1 MLMAII
7 SNSASRDWR
16 EVVHEADARR
26 VFEALADPTWDFRT
40 IDGLTESTGVP
51 KKRIE
56 EILPKY
62 RALVRQ
68 ALVLD
73 RLSRELYTLSSR
85 GPTFRELLSTARAFI
100 SKNPSTA

>member
-1 MLMAII
+1 
-7 SNSASRDWR
+7 
-16 EVVHEADARR
+16 VHEADARR

-40 IDGLTESTGVP
+40 IDGLAESTGVP

-73 RLSRELYTLSSR
+73 RLGRELYTLSSR
-85 GPTFRELLSTARAFI
+85 ASTFRELLTNARAFI
-100 SKNPSTA
+100 SKSPWTA